1 MKQRK
6 DKTMKSVFKPK
17 FDENKANLNIW
28 IDKQVKDKL
37 KVGAKKRGML
47 YGKYVEKLLKRAVQ
61 LQDGVKDEE
70 E

>member
-1 MKQRK
+1 
-6 DKTMKSVFKPK
+6 MKSVFKDR

-28 IDKQVKDKL
+28 ISKQVKDKL
-37 KVGAKKRGML
+37 KQGAKRRGML
-47 YGKYVEKLLKRAVQ
+47 YGKYIEKLLKRAVQ